1 MFRPTTLADFTGQGE
16 IKAVLSLMLDSAR
29 ERGVPLE
36 HILFHGP
43 PGLGKTTL
51 AAIIAAEMSGQLREL
66 SAPSIQKPGDLVT
79 VLTLLQERDVLFLDE
94 IHRLDSRIA
103 EMLYSAME
111 DFKISVQPSKEEAP
125 ITLHLKRF
133 TLVGATTDFG
143 MLPGPLRDRF
153 GHTFPLDL
161 YKAEELEEV
170 VNRAA
175 SLLGILTDD
184 ESVRMIA
191 ERSRGTPRVALR
203 ILRRCIDMAISM
215 KDDLHREVTARA
227 LDLLKI
233 DDQGLDMQ
241 DQRYLS
247 TVAEIYQGG
256 PVGPKAIAASAG
268 IDTATVE
275 QVIEPWL
282 VRAGFVARTKRG
294 RRMTRKGWKHLG
306 LAPSLETA
314 SMLEES

>member
-16 IKAVLSLMLDSAR
+16 IKAVLTLMLDSAR

-36 HILFHGP
+36 HVLFHGP

-51 AAIIAAEMSGQLREL
+51 AAIIAAEMGGQLREL
-66 SAPSIQKPGDLVT
+66 SAPSIQKAGDLVT

-103 EMLYSAME
+103 EMLYSGME
-111 DFKISVQPSKEEAP
+111 DFKVSIQQDPKSQP
-125 ITLHLKRF
+125 ITMHLRRF

-143 MLPGPLRDRF
+143 LLPSPLRDRF

-161 YKAEELEEV
+161 YKVEELEEV

-175 SLLGILTDD
+175 SLLGVLCDE

-215 KDDLHREVTARA
+215 KDDLHKEVTTKA

-233 DDQGLDMQ
+233 DDQGLDLQ
-241 DQRYLS
+241 DQRYLA
-247 TVAEIYQGG
+247 TLAEIYQGG
-256 PVGPKAIAASAG
+256 PAGPKAIAASAG
-268 IDTATVE
+268 LDVPTTE
-275 QVIEPWL
+275 SVIEPWL

-294 RRMTRKGWKHLG
+294 RRMTRKGWRHLG
-306 LAPSLETA
+306 LAPTLETA

>member
-1 MFRPTTLADFTGQGE
+1 MFRPTSLADFTGQGE
-16 IKAVLSLMLDSAR
+16 IKAVLTLMLDSAR

-36 HILFHGP
+36 HVLFHGP

-51 AAIIAAEMSGQLREL
+51 AAIIAAEMGGQLREL
-66 SAPSIQKPGDLVT
+66 SAPSVQKAGDLVT

-94 IHRLDSRIA
+94 IHRLDNRVG
-103 EMLYSAME
+103 EMLYAGME
-111 DFKISVQPSKEEAP
+111 DFKVSVQLSNKEAP
-125 ITLHLKRF
+125 ITMHLNKF

-153 GHTFPLDL
+153 GHVFPLDL
-161 YKAEELEEV
+161 YKVEELEEV

-175 SLLGILTDD
+175 SLLGVLTDD

-215 KDDLHREVTARA
+215 KDDLHKEVTLQA
-227 LDLLKI
+227 LELLKI
-233 DDQGLDMQ
+233 DDRGLDLQ
-241 DQRYLS
+241 DRRYL
-247 TVAEIYQGG
+247 TTLADIYQGG
-256 PVGPKAIAASAG
+256 PAGPKAIAASAG
-268 IDTATVE
+268 LDTTTVE
-275 QVIEPWL
+275 AVVEPWL

-294 RRMTRKGWKHLG
+294 RRMTRKGWRHLG
-306 LAPSLETA
+306 MAPSLETA